1 MQEKMGQTQMIPFT
15 RNYYTIGM
23 FLKTRGHC
31 NSDKSPGTFLFTLST
46 LQTHTQSLKVDEV
59 CQIYSYPPK
68 TKQKNVCISLLK
80 KEKEK
85 KIKVSLKIINMAPRS

>member
-1 MQEKMGQTQMIPFT
+1 MQEKMGQTQIIPFT
-15 RNYYTIGM
+15 RNYYTIDM
-23 FLKTRGHC
+23 FLKTRGYC

-68 TKQKNVCISLLK
+68 TK
-80 KEKEK
+80 
-85 KIKVSLKIINMAPRS
+85 